1 MRLFLNAL
9 TIVIL
14 WKFSNSKKEDSSYEQ
29 EEIEH
34 ILPIM
39 TQPCDFRK
47 SKSTIPEWEEQVI
60 FNERFTYFIQN
71 TEENPQVILFF
82 EVR

>member
-1 MRLFLNAL
+1 
-9 TIVIL
+9 
-14 WKFSNSKKEDSSYEQ
+14 
-29 EEIEH
+29 
-34 ILPIM
+34 M

-47 SKSTIPEWEEQVI
+47 SKSTIPEWDEQVV